1 LETRAGI
8 SSQLR
13 AHARAGE
20 IADAGSRQWRSHFRD
35 PPPLSGFGLARLPQ
49 PSDGDIFLDF
59 EGDPFVDEGG
69 LEFLFG
75 YAFRDAAGA
84 ETYKADWALTRAR
97 LARVVSW
104 PEEPRGLA
112 AITMNANAASRFFR
126 RSPPDYEEVEAALAR
141 IALEEPLPGS
151 LLGGA
156 HPLMTA
162 FVFSVDSD
170 H

>member
-1 LETRAGI
+1 MREQARLQMQGRANGAVIFET
-8 SSQLR
+8 L
-13 AHARAGE
+13 
-20 IADAGSRQWRSHFRD
+20 
-35 PPPLSGFGLARLPQ
+35 PPLSGFGLARLPQ

-84 ETYKADWALTRAR
+84 ETYKADWALTGAR

-112 AITMNANAASRFFR
+112 AITMNANAAPRF
-126 RSPPDYEEVEAALAR
+126 
-141 IALEEPLPGS
+141 
-151 LLGGA
+151 LGGR
-156 HPLMTA
+156 HPITKK
-162 FVFSVDSD
+162 
-170 H
+170 